1 MNGMNPDNISVIIN
15 KLTNLWWFFK
25 LKPPDFYSQI
35 HNKQFTYTLP
45 CNSIYATIKELML
58 MKLYYRVKPEE
69 FRACMDR
76 IRDNYGMHE
85 EVDETR
91 TVLKL
96 EDEDLI
102 ERVIGTF
109 DPDAGEV
116 HIRVILGDNSLKEF
130 FDSVLG
136 MPYKIK

>member
-1 MNGMNPDNISVIIN
+1 
-15 KLTNLWWFFK
+15 
-25 LKPPDFYSQI
+25 
-35 HNKQFTYTLP
+35 
-45 CNSIYATIKELML
+45 
-58 MKLYYRVKPEE
+58 MKLYYRVNPED
-69 FRACMDR
+69 FRTCMDQ

-85 EVDETR
+85 EVDEVR

-102 ERVIGTF
+102 ERVIGTY

-116 HIRVILGDNSLKEF
+116 HIRVILGDESLKDY

-136 MPYKIK
+136 QPYMVK